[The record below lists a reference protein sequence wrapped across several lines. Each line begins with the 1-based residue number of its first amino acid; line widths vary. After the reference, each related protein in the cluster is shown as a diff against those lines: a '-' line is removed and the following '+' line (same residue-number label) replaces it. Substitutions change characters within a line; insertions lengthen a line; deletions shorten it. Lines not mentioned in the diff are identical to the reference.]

1 MTLRHNT
8 SLWYEQLD
16 PSKFI
21 PLLKDEF
28 GFSEAQIK
36 EVESYSGHFR
46 AQAAAILCTL
56 FDCGLIK
63 FKLASIPGHEELV
76 SQLMEGMII
85 DLQVSELLLSLGVFC
100 IRL

>member
-16 PSKFI
+16 PSKVI

-36 EVESYSGHFR
+36 EIESYSGHFR
-46 AQAAAILCTL
+46 AQAAAILCILYTYDL
-56 FDCGLIK
+56 N
-63 FKLASIPGHEELV
+63 FKLSSIPGHKELV
-76 SQLMEGMII
+76 SQLMEGMIV
-85 DLQVSELLLSLGVFC
+85 DLQVSEYSYYSW
-100 IRL
+100 